1 MRVFNI
7 LGILSGELMED
18 YEKVVQNKG
27 VIVVREEMNF
37 NSLIQ

>member
-27 VIVVREEMNF
+27 VIVVREEINF
-37 NSLIQ
+37 NSLI

>member
-27 VIVVREEMNF
+27 VIVVREEINF